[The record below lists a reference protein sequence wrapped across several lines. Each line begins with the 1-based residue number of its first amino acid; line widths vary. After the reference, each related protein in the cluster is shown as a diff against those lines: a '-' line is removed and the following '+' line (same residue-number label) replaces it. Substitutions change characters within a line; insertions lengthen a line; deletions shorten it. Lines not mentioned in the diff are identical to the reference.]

1 MPPRLSKRQQRE
13 LEELEALEG
22 LTKHQPASEDEADEE
37 APSPQAAQKSGFA
50 ALLSQDDVAEE
61 DSEPEE
67 AAVPTKAR
75 KNKKKKKKSTAV
87 AASPVLHTPQTPQT
101 PQESA
106 RDTPTPSASAKKA
119 AKRAKQKEKKSG
131 KDDVERALAE
141 LSLQY
146 PSLND
151 AASALSSSTSASRTS
166 MDALARLLTVS
177 PAHLDPDAEMRKFF
191 GAKVV
196 QANREK
202 GAASPR
208 RAGGTEKS
216 NLTRPQPGWW
226 PAKMREG
233 LTTRQLTQEELD
245 AQRQRHGWAPLGEE
259 RWWTVEYSKKY
270 KAVTKAFMRVVMAGD
285 PEGFYNLLH
294 RLCWHADTLLQLSE
308 LYRHREEHATAVDF
322 VDRALFTYERAM
334 LGAFNLT
341 SGVNRLDFDHVETR
355 PFFLAVHRQVADLQ
369 RRGCFRT
376 SFEFARLLYAL
387 DPWNDPHG
395 ALLHLDFLPFKAHQT
410 EWLLSVWDI
419 FTSWKKQEP
428 EKLAKRM
435 DPTLLPGWNYSR
447 ALALYIKEKGE
458 KSKKYD
464 ESTAAL
470 VDAVKAFPPIVPLL
484 ADKLEVSLPESLR
497 SHRIFRIETDA
508 SHLSGPDAIMH
519 LICHQYVQRAFSV
532 WQDDSYIAW
541 FKETISSNFASLPS
555 SLPTVDRRAALAA
568 LLSDNTLQHSIY
580 RHVLVLE
587 NRPLFAFIPRTVLS
601 ARSLA
606 CDPLPP
612 PTAITTYDDAFFRG
626 VEDAFVRTRRE
637 READARRLAR
647 LVPDAGFRQQLQGF
661 FDAHPAIAAR
671 FPGGV
676 VQFAQMAAQAPED
689 VEDIMMV
696 EAMAG
701 VEGVFG
707 EGGMPGEMPGLG
719 EGEWVQEEEV
729 NEHEHEEVRAEEE
742 EEEDE
747 DDEEEDDE
755 DIEPMPVRVIRNLL
769 GRLWGG
775 GSAQQNEDSSSDED
789 DAVRHP
795 VDNAG
800 DD

>member
-61 DSEPEE
+61 DSEVEE

-87 AASPVLHTPQTPQT
+87 AASPVLHTPQTPQ
-101 PQESA
+101 ESA

-119 AKRAKQKEKKSG
+119 AKKAKQKEKKSG

-146 PSLND
+146 PSLSD

-166 MDALARLLTVS
+166 MDALARLLAVS

-322 VDRALFTYERAM
+322 ADRALFTYERAM

-355 PFFLAVHRQVADLQ
+355 PFFLAVHRQVGDLQ

-458 KSKKYD
+458 KSKKHD

-497 SHRIFRIETDA
+497 SHCIFRIETDA

-519 LICHQYVQRAFSV
+519 LLCHQYVQRAFSV
-532 WQDDSYIAW
+532 WQDDSYTAW
-541 FKETISSNFASLPS
+541 FKETISSNFASLPP
-555 SLPTVDRRAALAA
+555 SLPVAGRRAALAA

-587 NRPLFAFIPRTVLS
+587 NRPLFAFIPRAVLS

-612 PTAITTYDDAFFRG
+612 PTALTAYDDAFFRG

-701 VEGVFG
+701 AEGVFG

-719 EGEWVQEEEV
+719 EGEWVQEVEV
-729 NEHEHEEVRAEEE
+729 DEHGHEEEQGE

-747 DDEEEDDE
+747 EDEDEDEEDEDE

-775 GSAQQNEDSSSDED
+775 GAAQQDESSSDEED
-789 DAVRHP
+789 DAAQRP
-795 VDNAG
+795 VDTAG
-800 DD
+800 VD